1 MTVVQPT
8 FVQPIKT
15 TNDVNG
21 NSRRAY
27 VVYGLR
33 TDDMGSF
40 LQVVD
45 VVQDYYGGP
54 AWIKTLP
61 AAEAITVAPAE
72 YRRFLKMC
80 AMMTEA
86 HSR

>member
-1 MTVVQPT
+1 MTVVQPI

-15 TNDVNG
+15 SNDVNG

-27 VVYGLR
+27 VIYGLR
-33 TDDMGSF
+33 TDDIRS
-40 LQVVD
+40 LQIVD

-54 AWIKTLP
+54 QWIKSLP